1 MNTLNV
7 QPYQIFQR
15 ILSRYAQIPEL
26 EWKAFET
33 FIRQRFV
40 KKNSHLLKPDQVS
53 RQLSFVS
60 RGLLRMYK
68 LNDGM
73 EINTAFFPEL
83 SLADSFVSFMRQQP
97 SEYGIQAL
105 EDTNLLTV
113 SYDAMEKLG
122 ARNNC
127 WRELAL
133 GASIFKLTQKENRET
148 LLTHSSAEERYLN
161 FLKKCPQLASRIPQ
175 YHLASYLCIK
185 PESLSRIRKGLVPAN
200 RKK

>member
-1 MNTLNV
+1 MNTFYE
-7 QPYQIFQR
+7 QSYQTLQR
-15 ILSRYAQIPEL
+15 ILSRYAQIPDF
-26 EWKAFET
+26 EWKMFET
-33 FIRQRFV
+33 FIRRRLV

-53 RQLSFVS
+53 SQLSFVCK
-60 RGLLRMYK
+60 GLLRMYK

-83 SLADSFVSFMRQQP
+83 SLANSFVSFMRQQP

-105 EDTNLLTV
+105 EDTHLLTV

-133 GASIFKLTQKENRET
+133 GASIFKLSQKENRET
-148 LLTHSSAEERYLN
+148 LLMNSSAEERYLN

>member
-1 MNTLNV
+1 MNTHDA
-7 QPYQIFQR
+7 QQYQIFQR
-15 ILSRYAQIPEL
+15 ILRRYAQIPDV
-26 EWKAFET
+26 EWRMFET
-33 FIRQRFV
+33 FIRQRLV
-40 KKNSHLLKPDQVS
+40 KKNSHLLKPEQVS
-53 RQLSFVS
+53 RQLSFVCQ
-60 RGLLRMYK
+60 GLLRMYK
-68 LNDGM
+68 LNDGI

-105 EDTNLLTV
+105 EDTHLLTV

-133 GASIFKLTQKENRET
+133 GASIFKLTQKEHREA
-148 LLTHSSAEERYLN
+148 LLMHSSAEERYLN
-161 FLKKCPQLASRIPQ
+161 FLKKCPQLANRIPQ

-200 RKK
+200 HRK